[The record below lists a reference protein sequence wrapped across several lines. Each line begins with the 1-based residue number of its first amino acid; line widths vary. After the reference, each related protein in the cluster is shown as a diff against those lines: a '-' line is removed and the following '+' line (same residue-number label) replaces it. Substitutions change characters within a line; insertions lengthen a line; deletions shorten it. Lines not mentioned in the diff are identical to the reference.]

1 MPGPEVLPG
10 RLPTEVLAVLCLL
23 LNEGHLTTSG
33 SGWRRDLSQDAL
45 WLAGLLC
52 RLLPGEPEALGLL
65 ALMRPHLARADARFP
80 GTGSLVRLA
89 DQDRSLWDHDGTE
102 EAVALI
108 ERAAAMRRPGP
119 YQIEAAIA
127 ACHAEAPSFESTDWM
142 QIVALYDLLLETEP
156 SPVVRLNRALAI
168 WRVAGAQAA
177 LRELDPLVMELDDY
191 HIYHAA
197 RGELLS
203 EMGRDEQ
210 ARAERMKAPGLTHN
224 QAERALLQ
232 QLPLRPH

>member
-65 ALMRPHLARADARFP
+65 ALMRLHLARADARFT

-89 DQDRSLWDHDGTE
+89 DHDRPLWDHDAIQD
-102 EAVALI
+102 AVAPL
-108 ERAAAMRRPGP
+108 ERAAAMAPPRPSP
-119 YQIEAAIA
+119 IEPAIA
-127 ACHAEAPSFESTDWM
+127 SCHAD
-142 QIVALYDLLLETEP
+142 
-156 SPVVRLNRALAI
+156 
-168 WRVAGAQAA
+168 
-177 LRELDPLVMELDDY
+177 
-191 HIYHAA
+191 
-197 RGELLS
+197 
-203 EMGRDEQ
+203 
-210 ARAERMKAPGLTHN
+210 
-224 QAERALLQ
+224 
-232 QLPLRPH
+232 